1 MNTEG
6 SQKGYRS
13 AADKAREELDVIV
26 AGAGMVGAAIAYGL
40 AGLGQRVL
48 LIDGADTDYRAAK
61 ANFGLV
67 WLQGKGLNHPHYQ
80 RLSYRSVRQ
89 WPAFARELQEESGVD
104 LHYERR
110 GGLHFCLG
118 EAELEARAARMQ
130 AWLRQ
135 APEVGECVSIL
146 PRDALLRRYPG
157 LALGPEVSGAS
168 VGELDGHAN
177 PLRLLAALQSGFQR
191 RGGQL
196 WGNSPVHGIRALSG
210 GGFEVEAGTR
220 RARAA
225 RLVIAAGLGSIR
237 LGPMVG
243 LDVPL
248 RPQRGQILV
257 TERLAPILPVP
268 ANGIRQTGEGT
279 VMVGLTQEEVGFDL
293 STTTDA
299 AVRMSR
305 NALRVLPALAQAR
318 LVRQWSCLRVMTPDG
333 CPVYASSQ
341 HFPGAYIALC
351 HSGVTLAAVHAGE
364 YARSLAAGAPPSFL
378 DVFHHERFN
387 VQKVA

>member
-1 MNTEG
+1 M
-6 SQKGYRS
+6 
-13 AADKAREELDVIV
+13 

-220 RARAA
+220 RARCTSGHCRRTGVDPPGPDGGLGCAPAAAA
-225 RLVIAAGLGSIR
+225 RPDSRDRALGADPARAGKRHPPDRRRHGHGR
-237 LGPMVG
+237 
-243 LDVPL
+243 
-248 RPQRGQILV
+248 
-257 TERLAPILPVP
+257 A
-268 ANGIRQTGEGT
+268 
-279 VMVGLTQEEVGFDL
+279 
-293 STTTDA
+293 DA
-299 AVRMSR
+299 
-305 NALRVLPALAQAR
+305 
-318 LVRQWSCLRVMTPDG
+318 G
-333 CPVYASSQ
+333 
-341 HFPGAYIALC
+341 G
-351 HSGVTLAAVHAGE
+351 G
-364 YARSLAAGAPPSFL
+364 
-378 DVFHHERFN
+378 RF
-387 VQKVA
+387 